1 MSHRGSGMPD
11 VDDDTLHLMIGE
23 IYDAAIDPAKWRLVL
38 GRWSKVFRD
47 SGVLL
52 YTQGPSSPGALGLT
66 SANVDLAQKASFEQ
80 HYSKL
85 RPWVANIAKAK
96 EGEIRSIF
104 DWIDER
110 SYRKSAYYAEFLTR
124 LDHYYGI
131 SSNLRRDDNVVTA
144 LTLSRR
150 HGAGDFTP
158 LERRLMKHL
167 VRHLQ
172 RALQMQRQFFDAGL
186 RQDAMLG
193 GLDRLKIGVVLAA
206 YDGRVLFT
214 NRVADDIF
222 RRDHAL
228 RIQGQHLKAVPPAL
242 DAELQRRIQE
252 AARTGAKKG
261 RDAGGI
267 LSLPS
272 RGGGQVA
279 ILVCPFPIDAAS
291 IIGPTVPTALIFVG
305 APEPSMPV
313 RERDLG
319 RLYGL
324 TPAESKLVA
333 ALLEGISLGDYA
345 QARGVGLATAKTQL
359 RHAFDKTGQNRQ
371 ADLVRHVLSN
381 SIVRLAPTEMP
392 SVAAHDQR
400 KSSDRPIE

>member
-1 MSHRGSGMPD
+1 MPD
-11 VDDDTLHLMIGE
+11 IDDDALHLMIGE
-23 IYDAAIDPAKWRLVL
+23 IYDVAIDPAKWASLL
-38 GRWSKVFRD
+38 GRWSKVFGD

-52 YTQGPSSPGALGLT
+52 YRQDPSSSYAHALA
-66 SANVDLAQKASFEQ
+66 SADIDFAQKAPFEQ
-80 HYSKL
+80 YYSKL

-96 EGEIRSIF
+96 DGEIRSIF
-104 DWIDER
+104 DWIDEQT
-110 SYRKSAYYAEFLTR
+110 YRKCAYYAEFLTR
-124 LDHYYGI
+124 LDHHYGI
-131 SSNLRRDDNVVTA
+131 SSNLRRDDNVITA

-150 HGAGDFTP
+150 YGTGDFTP
-158 LERRLMKHL
+158 RERQLMKHL

-186 RQDAMLG
+186 RQDALLRG
-193 GLDRLKIGVVLAA
+193 FDRLKIGVVLAA

-228 RIQGQHLKAVPPAL
+228 RIQRQHLKAVPPAL

-267 LSLPS
+267 LSLPC
-272 RGGGQVA
+272 RGGGQVSM
-279 ILVCPFPIDAAS
+279 LVCPFPIDTAS
-291 IIGPTVPTALIFVG
+291 IVGPTVPTALIFVG
-305 APEPSMPV
+305 APEPSTPV

-333 ALLEGISLGDYA
+333 ALLEGMSLGDYA
-345 QARGVGLATAKTQL
+345 QMRGVGLATAKTQL

-371 ADLVRHVLSN
+371 ADLVRHILSN
-381 SIVRLAPTEMP
+381 SIVRLAPTDVP

-400 KSSDRPIE
+400 KSRDGPIE